1 MSVLHV
7 RDSKVESVKEGKRMY
22 PESMKPHGL
31 ALMDYFNGDHSAKIT
46 IRRDDGQTD
55 DLSMSVFFRKASDFS
70 LIEQTALNL
79 CHGHILDVGAGA
91 GPHSLVLQKMGFSVC
106 AIDIS
111 SEACEIMQERGVKDI
126 HCTDIY
132 NFSGET
138 FDTILMLCH
147 GIGLL
152 ENISGL
158 DRFLEYAHQLVKP
171 DGQIIFDSLDV
182 RYTDNPQHLAYQEAN
197 RKVNRYFG
205 EFQLRIE
212 YKGQK
217 WPVWGWLHVDS
228 ETLTE
233 HALKKGWSCEV
244 ILQEEDGNY
253 LGRLS
258 PLD

>member
-1 MSVLHV
+1 MN
-7 RDSKVESVKEGKRMY
+7 

-55 DLSMSVFFRKASDFS
+55 DLSMSIFFRKASDFS
-70 LIEQTALNL
+70 CIEQTAINL
-79 CHGHILDVGAGA
+79 CHGYILDVGAGV
-91 GPHSLVLQKMGFSVC
+91 GPHSLALQEMGFSVC
-106 AIDIS
+106 AIDINP
-111 SEACEIMQERGVKDI
+111 EACEIMKERGVKDV
-126 HCTDIY
+126 HCSDIY
-132 NFSGET
+132 NFSEGP
-138 FDTILMLCH
+138 FDTVLMLCH

-158 DRFLEYAHQLVKP
+158 DRFLEHAHQLVKP

-182 RYTDNPQHLAYQEAN
+182 RYTDNPLNFAYHEAN
-197 RKVNRYFG
+197 RKANRYFG
-205 EFQLRIE
+205 ECQFQIE

-217 WPVWGWLHVDS
+217 WPVWGWLHVDP
-228 ETLTE
+228 ETLIE
-233 HALKKGWSCEV
+233 RALRKDWSCEV

-258 PLD
+258 SLD